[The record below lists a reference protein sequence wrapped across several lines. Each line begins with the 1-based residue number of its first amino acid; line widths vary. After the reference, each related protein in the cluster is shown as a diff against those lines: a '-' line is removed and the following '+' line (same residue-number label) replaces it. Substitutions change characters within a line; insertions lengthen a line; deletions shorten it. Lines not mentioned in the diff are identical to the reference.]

1 MLFMNEFDIRAAEA
15 WAESENWS
23 VTLEAVAIL
32 ERLRDWADQNS
43 DGWAY
48 WPLPCRSARRL
59 MERIQEQERKARGAS
74 YPATYD
80 MTYTELRAA
89 LTPIKSF
96 LTRHG
101 VSESDRLWILEGKR
115 AEDVI

>member
-1 MLFMNEFDIRAAEA
+1 MLFMNEYDIRAAKA

-23 VTLEAVAIL
+23 VTREAVAIL
-32 ERLRDWADQNS
+32 DRLRVWTDENS

-48 WPLPCRSARRL
+48 WPLPSRSARRL

-80 MTYTELRAA
+80 MTCTELRAA

-101 VSESDRLWILEGKR
+101 VSVATKEFIVTGHRS
-115 AEDVI
+115 